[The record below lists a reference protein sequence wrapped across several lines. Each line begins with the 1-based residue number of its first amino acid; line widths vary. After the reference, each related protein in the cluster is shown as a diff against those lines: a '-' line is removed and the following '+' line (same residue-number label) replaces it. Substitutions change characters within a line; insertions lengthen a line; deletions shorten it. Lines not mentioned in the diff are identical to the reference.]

1 MAEARI
7 YDEKKAVQA
16 AAGGL
21 EQLKGRIAANMQA
34 AGAVASG
41 RTIRSLRVVSDDNS
55 AALVSAQ
62 QMPFGTLE
70 TGRRPGR
77 VPYRFS
83 DIIYQWMQDKGI
95 HGTIRG
101 NATQESADRS
111 MAYAISRTIAQRGTS
126 LFRRGGRSD
135 IYSREIPPAVA
146 RITAMVAATV
156 DVTDMI
162 PLNNI
167 GE

>member
-1 MAEARI
+1 MDKI
-7 YDEKKAVQA
+7 YDIDKAVLLA
-16 AAGGL
+16 SD
-21 EQLKGRIAANMQA
+21 ELKRLKQRIIANMLS

-41 RTIRSLRVVSDDNS
+41 RTIRSLQVVSDGDS
-55 AALVSAQ
+55 AALISTQ
-62 QMPFGTLE
+62 SMPFGVLE

-83 DIIYQWMQDKGI
+83 SIIYQWMQDKGI

-101 NATQESADRS
+101 NATQEIADRS
-111 MAYAISRTIAQRGTS
+111 MAYAISRSISQRGS
-126 LFRRGGRSD
+126 RLFRNGGRSD
-135 IYSREIPPAVA
+135 IYTNEIPSTVAKITA
-146 RITAMVAATV
+146 RIAAIV